1 MVENAVIESLKTR
14 RAVRGYADR
23 PVEREKLDAILEAA
37 TYAPTGMGAQSPVIV
52 LVESKE
58 VRDKVAALNAGV
70 MGRDIDPFYGAPAV
84 AIVFGHRGCCA
95 YLVRRCLSCGGQPSE
110 CGACRRGRLVLHLS
124 CQGGL
129 RDRRGSSAF
138 EGLGS
143 RRRLRGR
150 CQLYPGL
157 RRRPCARAEASQGR
171 VREDRLV
178 GERWGSVPRGERV
191 VMFKSPFSRWCEASC
206 SIDV

>member
-84 AIVFGHRGCCA
+84 ACLVAGNLLNAAHAVGVDSCFIYRAKEVFETDEGRALLKDWGLDGDYVGVANCILGYGDGPAPEPKPRKDGYVRIV
-95 YLVRRCLSCGGQPSE
+95 
-110 CGACRRGRLVLHLS
+110 
-124 CQGGL
+124 
-129 RDRRGSSAF
+129 
-138 EGLGS
+138 
-143 RRRLRGR
+143 
-150 CQLYPGL
+150 
-157 RRRPCARAEASQGR
+157 
-171 VREDRLV
+171 
-178 GERWGSVPRGERV
+178 
-191 VMFKSPFSRWCEASC
+191 
-206 SIDV
+206 